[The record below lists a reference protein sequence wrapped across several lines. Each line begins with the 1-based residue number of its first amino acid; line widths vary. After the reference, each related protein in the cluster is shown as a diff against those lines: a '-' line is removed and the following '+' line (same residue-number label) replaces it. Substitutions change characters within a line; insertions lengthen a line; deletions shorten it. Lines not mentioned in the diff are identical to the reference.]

1 MTSPDR
7 NPIPSKNE
15 IPSPLERK
23 GLPTQPLWVLSIL
36 CVLSSTLL
44 GCGLAWSFGVFD
56 LSAPVAQAIGAA
68 VLLILLFYV
77 FRVLRTVRWM
87 PFLILLI
94 SSLICYLTGSFDIAA
109 MWLSLLCATGFFA
122 LLLAVADKPVLAR
135 LAFIPLAAYGITL
148 AVSRDPMLSLTSLV
162 PFPAAVALAFGTR
175 ASAAREDGPGRVGVI
190 CTTSLCLGVAMLG
203 VTALLLSRH
212 LGTLS
217 PTHLNAWLD
226 GVRTTLS
233 SQLAEISKLL
243 ADQIPQMSTISEA
256 QALDI
261 VNSAINVFPGCA
273 VVLCNLCAALAQVIL
288 HGSLC
293 AFSYGDSVKG
303 RVRLFRMSL
312 MSSIVFLTAGIV
324 SLILLL
330 ASNESS
336 LAETAAENIV
346 IILHPGLA
354 LAGILR
360 FLYRITRKGRGGCL
374 PLIILLL
381 IPCILV
387 YASLLPA
394 VYEAIAS
401 ILNAIF
407 SRIQPPRNDNDS
419 GSSPWGNGSGSSS
432 DD

>member
-7 NPIPSKNE
+7 NPIPSTND

-36 CVLSSTLL
+36 CVLSSALL
-44 GCGLAWSFGVFD
+44 GCGLAWSTGVFD
-56 LSAPVAQAIGAA
+56 LSAPVAQTIGAA

-77 FRVLRTVRWM
+77 FRILRTVRWM
-87 PFLILLI
+87 PFLILLL
-94 SSLICYLTGSFDIAA
+94 SSLLCYVTGSFDIAA
-109 MWLSLLCATGFFA
+109 MWLALLCAIGFFA
-122 LLLAVADKPVLAR
+122 LLLAVADKPVLTR
-135 LAFIPLAAYGITL
+135 LAFIPLAAYGIAL
-148 AVSRDPMLSLTSLV
+148 AVSRDPLLSLASLV
-162 PFPAAVALAFGTR
+162 PFPAAAALAFGTR
-175 ASAAREDGPGRVGVI
+175 ASAAREDGPGRVGVL
-190 CTTSLCLGVAMLG
+190 CMTSLCLGVATLG
-203 VTALLLSRH
+203 MSALLLNRH

-217 PTHLNAWLD
+217 PTHLNTWLD
-226 GVRTTLS
+226 GIRTSLS

-288 HGSLC
+288 QGSLC

-312 MSSIVFLTAGIV
+312 VSSVVFLIAGIF
-324 SLILLL
+324 SLIMLL
-330 ASNESS
+330 ASSDSS
-336 LAETAAENIV
+336 LAETVAENIV

-360 FLYRITRKGRGGCL
+360 FLYSITRRGRGGCM

-381 IPCILV
+381 IPCVLV

-401 ILNAIF
+401 ILNAVF
-407 SRIQPPRNDNDS
+407 SHMSRPHDDDDS
-419 GSSPWGNGSGSSS
+419 GNDQWENGSGSSS
-432 DD
+432 GN